1 MPLAPIN
8 GQYDVG
14 GVLQERPFK
23 VRRLGHVGFA
33 LENFDECL
41 RFYRQ
46 LLGLRISDFIDR
58 ATRLPAGTFDGM
70 GDTKTYFMRYASDH
84 HSFVINSRI
93 VGETYQRLRNSDAAR
108 QFANPLTNPAGRI
121 TERSPAESERARS
134 GRRDSLGQK
143 SWQVDSLAE
152 VVNAYDWLK
161 SQEVKIDRAGRD
173 MPGSNWHTYFRDPEG
188 LSHELY
194 YGMEQIG
201 WDGLTKPKELY
212 RDRATEAPELPRASE
227 GEEIE
232 RGIADGIDM
241 SAGNR
246 DPEDMPLRF
255 DVDGVMLARPF
266 RIINMS
272 PLGLFMDDIPTAV
285 SFYSDIMG
293 FKVTEQANCLGEDVH
308 FLRLNNEH
316 HSLALYPKALKDK
329 LGIAP
334 DTTCAVVS
342 FQVANYKQLRNA
354 VDFLK
359 SEGIRVF
366 DAPEAFHTGIDYAA
380 HFLDPD
386 GHCVRLYHSME
397 SVDWNGQPRPEV
409 ARIHL
414 AFSQWPEQ
422 IQDSTLAYSSNI
434 FQGPLG

>member
-1 MPLAPIN
+1 
-8 GQYDVG
+8 VG

-33 LENFDECL
+33 LENFDAGL
-41 RFYRQ
+41 HFYRR
-46 LLGLRISDFIDR
+46 LLGLRISDVIDR
-58 ATRLPAGTFDGM
+58 ATRLPPGTFDGM

-93 VGETYQRLRNSDAAR
+93 VGETYQRLRHSEEAR
-108 QFANPLTNPAGRI
+108 QFADPLTNPLGRVA
-121 TERSPAESERARS
+121 ERVTREDSPSR
-134 GRRDSLGQK
+134 RRDSLGQK
-143 SWQVDSLAE
+143 SWQVDTLAE
-152 VVNAYDWLK
+152 VVNAYGWLK
-161 SQEVKIDRAGRD
+161 DQEVKIDRAGRD
-173 MPGSNWHTYFRDPEG
+173 MPGSNWHTYFRDSEG

-212 RDRATEAPELPRASE
+212 RDRATEVPEIPRPSE

-272 PLGLFMDDIPTAV
+272 PLGLFMEDLPTAV
-285 SFYSDIMG
+285 NFYCDVMG
-293 FKVTEQANCLGEDVH
+293 FKQTEQADCLNESVH

-316 HSLALYPKALKDK
+316 HSLALYPRSLKEK
-329 LGIAP
+329 LGIKP
-334 DTTCAVVS
+334 ETTCAVVS
-342 FQVANYKQLRNA
+342 FQVANYKQLRAA
-354 VDFLK
+354 VEFLK
-359 SEGIRVF
+359 SEGCPVF
-366 DAPEAFHTGIDYAA
+366 ETPASFHAGTDYAA

-397 SVDWNGQPRPEV
+397 TVDWYGRPRPESERNHV
-409 ARIHL
+409 PM
-414 AFSQWPEQ
+414 SQWPATLE
-422 IQDSTLAYSSNI
+422 DSAMAYSNNI